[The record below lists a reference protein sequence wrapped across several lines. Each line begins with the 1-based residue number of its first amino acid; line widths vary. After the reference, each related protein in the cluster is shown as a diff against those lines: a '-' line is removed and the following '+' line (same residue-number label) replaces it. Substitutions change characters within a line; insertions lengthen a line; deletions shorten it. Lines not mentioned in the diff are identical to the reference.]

1 MAIELFNNGTH
12 LVIGFYDLGSDD
24 GIQSNQFLVVD
35 GNHSAIIDPGG
46 DLTHNDLVMCSH
58 KYWLNTKLDYVI
70 GSHQDPDVLSS
81 LDKWLVETDCQV
93 IVPAIWERFI
103 AHYATQGKFK
113 RRLIGIPDFGMDIQF
128 GNAILKAIP
137 AHFLHSE
144 GNFQFYDSVSK
155 ILFSGDMGASPFL
168 RYFEKVDQPIDDF
181 DAHIPNIE
189 GYHRRFMVNNKV
201 CRYWANMVRG
211 LDIEWMVPQHGRS
224 FKGKD
229 MVERFLEWIEELQCG
244 TDLVTQET
252 YKIP

>member
-12 LVIGFYDLGSDD
+12 LVIGFYDLGSDE

-46 DLTHNDLVMCSH
+46 NLTHNDLVMCSR

-81 LDKWLVETDCQV
+81 LNKWLVETDCQV
-93 IVPAIWERFI
+93 IVPAIWGRFI
-103 AHYATQGKFK
+103 AHYAAPNQFK
-113 RRLIGIPDFGMDIQF
+113 KRLIGIPDFGMNIQL
-128 GNAILKAIP
+128 GNAIVKAVP

-168 RYFEKVDQPIDDF
+168 RYFEKVEQPIEDF

-189 GYHRRFMVNNKV
+189 GYHRRFMANNKV

-211 LDIEWMVPQHGRS
+211 LDIEWLVPQHGRS
-224 FKGKD
+224 FKGKE
-229 MVERFLEWIEELQCG
+229 MIERFLKWIEELQCG